1 MLVNKEAFTSNMKF
15 TFTFG
20 FALCWISSNL
30 RKWNPLR
37 FKFASKCFSQQTGR
51 ELVFKCITLNDQR
64 WKLMWLN
71 LISIKWNRMTMIF
84 GQHYMQKSSSAYLQC
99 RALHLVV
106 PENLVICIE
115 ELGLIYIARFS
126 GTTKCSAWHCAVP
139 GTANS
144 CAQKPGY
151 IYSRA

>member
-71 LISIKWNRMTMIF
+71 LISIKWNGMTMIF
-84 GQHYMQKSSSAYLQC
+84 GQHCMQKSSSAYLQC

-106 PENLVICIE
+106 PENLA
-115 ELGLIYIARFS
+115 IYIRTSSSIYITRFL
-126 GTTKCSAWHCAVP
+126 GITICSDGHC
-139 GTANS
+139 
-144 CAQKPGY
+144 
-151 IYSRA
+151 I